1 MKIRKGLAVVCVM
14 VCFVSLKAAAV
25 TVVYEP
31 FADGNSTLTGNT
43 PGTGLTNTWTLGHG
57 TTWAVGS
64 PSLFFGPL
72 AVTGNRAT
80 GASQGGNSITTG
92 TVADN
97 SLKNAGLLNHSATL
111 WFSFLW
117 KMDDTAQSNGDAG
130 FAFGTAALSGV
141 NAIPLTAS
149 GSAIGV
155 SMNTSSGNLSASI
168 WGPSSTVR
176 SSSSTVSWSTRTSP
190 KLIVGKITWGSDGTQ
205 NDTIEIYTPG
215 TDLVQPGSPVCSKS
229 AVLDQSLFN
238 TIAFATKTE
247 GDPQIDEI
255 RFGANY
261 ADIVPVDTVAPS
273 LVSITDDKAGGPIYE
288 DAAEVTYTLTF
299 DKHMDLST
307 ITAADFDNAGTA
319 TATVGT
325 PTQVSQAVIRVKLL
339 PSNTGTLQ
347 LRIPSGSVLSS
358 FVPLNLDTTSAILD
372 ETTITINSGTTPV
385 AGTLYWDGS
394 RTSGITDGTSQGG
407 TATWNTTT
415 TCWDLGAGL
424 EGPFAWDNS
433 SSLSAVFGGTAG
445 TVTLG
450 TDITLQGLTI
460 GTASGYFIGNT
471 TEDNTLTFSGTKTI
485 TVTGVDATIRAGIA
499 GSPTLNIS
507 GLASFSLLPPANVTM
522 TLGTLNM
529 INTPAS
535 DKSLILGGESTN
547 VVDAVTWSITNNQL
561 YLTKAG
567 AGSWT
572 INNNLAFNTGGSRA
586 SRLYV
591 QQGTL
596 TLLGSTHFLTHKIG
610 VATTAG
616 SQHTAS
622 GLDSKLIAKG
632 TITIN
637 DNREYFF
644 VQNKGTLSPGPGVAS
659 LSITW
664 NANSSTSVANG
675 AFNMQTGSIYEWD
688 IASKTSTDVINVT
701 TGGSNN
707 GNLILGDMTIKIQD
721 AGVTTP
727 IVPTDQLTVFTYETG
742 AQAVVRSIG
751 TVTIDMSAL
760 LGGWTGTPTL
770 VDNGTGTIYV
780 TGLQSPVSGTVIQL
794 K

>member
-1 MKIRKGLAVVCVM
+1 MKTRKVMVIVCVTA
-14 VCFVSLKAAAV
+14 CFVSLKAVAA
-25 TVVYEP
+25 TVIYEP

-43 PGTGLTNTWTLGHG
+43 PGTGLTGTWTA
-57 TTWAVGS
+57 TATWPVDSGS
-64 PSLFFGPL
+64 LMWGSLS
-72 AVTGNRAT
+72 VSGNRARGSVG
-80 GASQGGNSITTG
+80 GAASVSTG
-92 TVADN
+92 T
-97 SLKNAGLLNHSATL
+97 SLSSAGLLDHGSNL
-111 WFSFLW
+111 WFSIVY
-117 KMDDTAQSNGDAG
+117 TTTPVVSGNPDAG
-130 FAFGTAALSGV
+130 FALGTDSLGSV
-141 NAIPLTAS
+141 NNIP
-149 GSAIGV
+149 
-155 SMNTSSGNLSASI
+155 MNSSGKGIGFSIKTGVMSASTWVGGTI
-168 WGPSSTVR
+168 GRTTDATGSEPVTGST
-176 SSSSTVSWSTRTSP
+176 TY
-190 KLIVGKITWGSDGTQ
+190 LIVGQIIWGADGTAT
-205 NDTIEIYTPG
+205 DTINLYRPNSS
-215 TDLVQPGSPVCSKS
+215 LALGSVVATRS
-229 AVLDQSLFN
+229 AVLDQSLFD
-238 TIAFATKTE
+238 TVTYAQKADSVPCYF
-247 GDPQIDEI
+247 DEI
-255 RFGANY
+255 RFGATS
-261 ADIVPVDTVAPS
+261 ADVLPVDTVAPA
-273 LVSITDDKAGGPIYE
+273 LVSITDDKAGGPIGE
-288 DAAEVTYTLTF
+288 DVAEVTYTLTF

-339 PSNTGTLQ
+339 PTTTGTLQ

-424 EGPFAWDNS
+424 DGPFAWNNS

-485 TVTGVDATIRAGIA
+485 TVNSVDATIQAGIA

-507 GLASFSLLPPANVTM
+507 GLTYFSLLPPANVTM

-529 INTPAS
+529 LNPNAQN
-535 DKSLILGGESTN
+535 KSLVLGGAGTN
-547 VVDAVTWSITNNQL
+547 VVDTVTWVVTANQL
-561 YLTKAG
+561 NLTMAG
-567 AGSWT
+567 TGSWT

-586 SRLYV
+586 SKLYV

-596 TLLGSTHFLTHKIG
+596 TLLGSNHFLTHKIG
-610 VATTAG
+610 VASNAG
-616 SQHTAS
+616 SNFTAS
-622 GLDSKLIAKG
+622 NLDSKLIAKG
-632 TITIN
+632 TITIG
-637 DNREYFF
+637 DNREFF
-644 VQNKGTLSPGPGVAS
+644 YVQNKGTLSPGPGVAT
-659 LSITW
+659 LNVTW
-664 NANSSTSVANG
+664 NANTSTSTANG
-675 AFNMQTGSIYEWD
+675 EFNMQTGSIYEWD

-701 TGGSNN
+701 TGASNN
-707 GNLILGDMTIKIQD
+707 GNLILGNMTIKIKD

-727 IVPTDQLTVFTYETG
+727 IVPSDKLTVFTYETG

-751 TVTIDMSAL
+751 TVTIDTSAL
-760 LGGWTGTPTL
+760 PGGWTGTPSL
-770 VDNGTGTIYV
+770 VDDLAGKIYV